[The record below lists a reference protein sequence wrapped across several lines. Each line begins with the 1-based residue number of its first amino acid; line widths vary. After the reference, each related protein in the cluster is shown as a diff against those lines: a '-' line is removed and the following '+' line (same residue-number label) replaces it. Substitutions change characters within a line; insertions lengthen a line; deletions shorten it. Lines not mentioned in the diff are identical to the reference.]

1 MSAANGLRTNADAPV
16 LRRYA
21 LRLGAAARLLLR
33 PRRGRGIQWTTNWR
47 RLGIVSVIG
56 VISFLL
62 CMVLVDT
69 VSTRAVLTLP
79 RAVPWFFNQ
88 ITDFGKSG
96 TVLWPL
102 GVVLVVLAA
111 LPQRGLT
118 RIARLVLAAVTVRAG
133 FLFLAVA
140 VPGLFVAIVKRLIG
154 RARPMVTGD
163 INPYAFD
170 PFNWSA
176 AWASLPSGHAT
187 TVFSVLIAFGSLW
200 PRARTLLW
208 IYALAIAASRIAV
221 MAHFPSDVL
230 AGALVGSAGTL
241 MVRRYF
247 ALRRLVF
254 TIGPDG
260 EVLTMPGPSPRWI
273 KSVARDL
280 LAP

>member
-1 MSAANGLRTNADAPV
+1 MSAANGLRGEAGVPI

-21 LRLGAAARLLLR
+21 LRFDATARLLAR
-33 PRRGRGIQWTTNWR
+33 PRRGRGIGWTADWR
-47 RLGIVSVIG
+47 RLGIFGLIA

-62 CMVLVDT
+62 CMVFVDAAA
-69 VSTRAVLTLP
+69 TRSVLTLP
-79 RAVPWFFNQ
+79 RAIPWFFNQ

-102 GVVLVVLAA
+102 GVLLVLLTA
-111 LPQRGLT
+111 LPQRGLAH
-118 RIARLVLAAVTVRAG
+118 IARSVLAAITVRAG
-133 FLFLAVA
+133 FLFLAVG
-140 VPGLFVAIVKRLIG
+140 VPGLFVAVAKRLIG

-163 INPYAFD
+163 VNPYAFD

-176 AWASLPSGHAT
+176 AWASLPSGHTT

-200 PRARTLLW
+200 PRARALLW
-208 IYALAIAASRIAV
+208 IYALAISASRVAV
-221 MAHFPSDVL
+221 TAHFPSDVL
-230 AGALVGSAGTL
+230 AGAVVGSAGAL

-254 TIGPDG
+254 TIGPGG
-260 EVLTMPGPSPRWI
+260 EVLTMPGPSLRRI